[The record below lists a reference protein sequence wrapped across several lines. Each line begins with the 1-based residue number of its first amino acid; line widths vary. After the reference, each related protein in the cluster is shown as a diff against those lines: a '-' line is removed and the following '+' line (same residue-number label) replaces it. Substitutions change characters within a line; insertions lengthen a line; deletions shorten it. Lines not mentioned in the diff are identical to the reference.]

1 MEQLEEEQEAQLLPK
16 KYAEH
21 QAVKEQLAAREEK
34 LAEGAGAICKLYC
47 IPRNAEQC
55 VEIQVREGSRQ
66 VRWDW
71 VGPNFGKVGCKYIS
85 ICRSLVTPGEF
96 YCVPYDAAHVLLVNI
111 DEDTITEVGEKVSS
125 DLVTKYATAASSYD
139 WNGRIYAAP
148 FLAQRVLQ
156 IDPYTGTVGEV
167 GPRLVKSEQGE
178 WWVTIASP
186 ITLKIYAIPWDAR
199 HVMEI
204 DPVRGGAT
212 RKVGPDLGP
221 TPGKYCSA
229 IVAGDGSIFAPPYNA
244 RKILRIDG
252 TGNVSLVPPDLG
264 VGPRKYCCMCQGAN
278 RLLYAP
284 PLYADQVLEISTSG
298 KGNRLIGPAIG
309 NGEAKYACAAL
320 GPDHKIYCAPLE
332 AHRVLLIIPED
343 HEVEEIGVDLGKE
356 EEKYSCIAP
365 APVGPMMYAA
375 PRNARFL
382 LEVDTKRCFVRE
394 VGKDL
399 GPVKRKFTAI
409 LTGKPPEAPALV
421 RSGTAPQRG
430 AGASWSPP
438 SSRSKQRTPPQ
449 DQKAV
454 EPRSLMGVLR
464 LCASNSMLTKSKPFK
479 CKTARQRTML
489 SPMSPARPR

>member
-1 MEQLEEEQEAQLLPK
+1 MENALLRVRK
-16 KYAEH
+16 VAEVTLFSVCGCLQPAH
-21 QAVKEQLAAREEK
+21 Q
-34 LAEGAGAICKLYC
+34 
-47 IPRNAEQC
+47 
-55 VEIQVREGSRQ
+55 
-66 VRWDW
+66 
-71 VGPNFGKVGCKYIS
+71 
-85 ICRSLVTPGEF
+85 
-96 YCVPYDAAHVLLVNI
+96 
-111 DEDTITEVGEKVSS
+111 
-125 DLVTKYATAASSYD
+125 
-139 WNGRIYAAP
+139 
-148 FLAQRVLQ
+148 
-156 IDPYTGTVGEV
+156 
-167 GPRLVKSEQGE
+167 
-178 WWVTIASP
+178 
-186 ITLKIYAIPWDAR
+186 
-199 HVMEI
+199 
-204 DPVRGGAT
+204 
-212 RKVGPDLGP
+212 VGPDLGP

-264 VGPRKYCCMCQGAN
+264 VGPRKYCCICQGAN

-320 GPDHKIYCAPLE
+320 GPDDKIYCAPLE

-409 LTGKPPEAPALV
+409 LTGKPPEAPAGMV

-454 EPRSLMGVLR
+454 GTSHLHGSVVCVRFQQYGSAGSVLHR
-464 LCASNSMLTKSKPFK
+464 HSSRNCVGPLYLCCEARCLSQDPFHISG
-479 CKTARQRTML
+479 TVGGLL
-489 SPMSPARPR
+489 SR